1 MRIEVS
7 NDDFGAVVNCAIR
20 YACGRH
26 TYLPCIVI
34 QFVSPLLPQ
43 LSPLTLKNM
52 EKDILKVYPE
62 GSAYDEE
69 KAAWMGLLQDVQAV
83 MKKRRIQSLAIRET
97 EIKNEVIQ

>member
-1 MRIEVS
+1 MRIEIS

-26 TYLPCIVI
+26 TYMPAIVI

-43 LSPLTLKNM
+43 LSPLTLMNM

-62 GSAYDEE
+62 GSAYNEE
-69 KAAWMGLLQDVQAV
+69 KAAWMELLQKVRAV
-83 MKKRRIQSLAIRET
+83 MQERSIQSLATKET
-97 EIKNEVIQ
+97 ENEVLQ

>member
-26 TYLPCIVI
+26 TYMPGIVI
-34 QFVSPLLPQ
+34 QFVSPLLSQ
-43 LSPLTLKNM
+43 LSPLTLMNM

-62 GSAYDEE
+62 DSAYDAE
-69 KAAWMGLLQDVQAV
+69 KSAWMGLLKRVQAV
-83 MKKRRIQSLAIRET
+83 MKKRRIQSLAIGE
-97 EIKNEVIQ
+97 KK

>member
-26 TYLPCIVI
+26 TYMPGIVI
-34 QFVSPLLPQ
+34 QFVSPLLSQ
-43 LSPLTLKNM
+43 LSPLTLMNM

-69 KAAWMGLLQDVQAV
+69 KAAWMGLLQKVQAV
-83 MKKRRIQSLAIRET
+83 MKKRRIHSMAISEPEKR
-97 EIKNEVIQ
+97 NEVIQ

>member
-26 TYLPCIVI
+26 TYMPGIVI
-34 QFVSPLLPQ
+34 QFVSPLLSQ
-43 LSPLTLKNM
+43 LSPLTLMNM
-52 EKDILKVYPE
+52 ETDILKVYPE

-69 KAAWMGLLQDVQAV
+69 KAAWMGLLQKVRVV
-83 MKKRRIQSLAIRET
+83 MQERSIQSLATKET
-97 EIKNEVIQ
+97 KNEVLQ